1 MTTTRKM
8 TTARRSSVPQV
19 TVTRAN
25 HVALV
30 TITNPPRGYMDATTV
45 AELDVVTAE
54 LEADDAVR
62 AVVITGGVPGVFI
75 RHYSVHELEALARQ
89 LRERGVSVDPA
100 RPLPPRDID
109 RVFARLEAM
118 PKPVIAAIN
127 GYAMGGGF
135 ELALSCD
142 LRIAEEGDYQLGLP
156 EVRLGI
162 LPGAGGTQKLPAL
175 VGTARA
181 LEMTLRGRTVDPRE
195 ALALGLIHELT
206 PVGRAAE
213 RAHQLAAEFA
223 GLPPRAVGHIKR
235 LVRAATG
242 TPRDEG
248 LALERTLFLD
258 LLLSDEA
265 VERMARMNTD
275 DLDIRDA

>member
-1 MTTTRKM
+1 M
-8 TTARRSSVPQV
+8 PQI
-19 TVTRAN
+19 TVTRADGI
-25 HVALV
+25 ATI

-45 AELDVVTAE
+45 AELDAATAS
-54 LEADDAVR
+54 LETDRTVR

-89 LRERGVSVDPA
+89 LRERNITVDPS

-109 RVFARLEAM
+109 RVFGRIEAM
-118 PKPVIAAIN
+118 PKPIVAAIN

-142 LRIAEEGDYQLGLP
+142 LRIAQEGDYELGLP

-162 LPGAGGTQKLPAL
+162 LPGAGGTQKLPTL
-175 VGTARA
+175 VGVARA
-181 LEMTLRGRTVDPRE
+181 LEITLRGRTLQPRE
-195 ALALGLIHELT
+195 ALALGLVHELT
-206 PVGRAAE
+206 PAGQALE
-213 RAHQLAAEFA
+213 RAQQLAAELA
-223 GLPPRAVGHIKR
+223 ALPPRAVGHIKR
-235 LVRAATG
+235 LVRNATA
-242 TPRDEG
+242 TPREDG

-265 VERMARMNTD
+265 LERMHRMNAD
-275 DLDIRDA
+275 DLDIRHA

>member
-1 MTTTRKM
+1 M
-8 TTARRSSVPQV
+8 PQI
-19 TVTRAN
+19 TVTRADGI
-25 HVALV
+25 ATI

-45 AELDVVTAE
+45 AELDAATAS
-54 LEADDAVR
+54 LETDRTVR
-62 AVVITGGVPGVFI
+62 AVVVTGGVPGVFI
-75 RHYSVHELEALARQ
+75 RHYSVHELETLARQ
-89 LRERGVSVDPA
+89 LRQRNITVDPT

-109 RVFARLEAM
+109 RVFGRIEAM

-142 LRIAEEGDYQLGLP
+142 LRIAQEGDYELGLP

-175 VGTARA
+175 VGVARA
-181 LEMTLRGRTVDPRE
+181 LEITLRGRTLQPRE
-195 ALALGLIHELT
+195 AFALGLLHELT
-206 PVGRAAE
+206 PAGRALE
-213 RAHQLAAEFA
+213 RAQQLAAELA
-223 GLPPRAVGHIKR
+223 ALPPRAVGHIKR
-235 LVRAATG
+235 LVRHATA
-242 TPRDEG
+242 TPREDG

-265 VERMARMNTD
+265 LERMHRMNAD
-275 DLDIRDA
+275 DLDIRHA